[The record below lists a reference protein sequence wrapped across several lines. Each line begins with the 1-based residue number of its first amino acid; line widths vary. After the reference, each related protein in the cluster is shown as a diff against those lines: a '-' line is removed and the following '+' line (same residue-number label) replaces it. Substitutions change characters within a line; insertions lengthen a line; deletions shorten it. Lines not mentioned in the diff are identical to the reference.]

1 MKNRVMEIIGM
12 WLLSFFLMAIET
24 WGSVYFFDTFMER
37 KRMER
42 LERSRYIALYLSTVT
57 VSFLGEYLDSMVIK
71 ALLVILVYTVFC
83 KVYYWADWQHCI
95 FFSSMNY
102 SMLFLADLLSLQI
115 ESILIIKNEMYVSEL
130 TYLILP
136 AKLVWICLIFIL
148 RKIWKGKNNYDGLS
162 HKEWWKFGMMPLFT
176 ATAMLLMYY
185 CYSSDK
191 KVQASY
197 LFLTVGLIVMNFLV
211 MELMQDILE
220 KGELLRESALTDQK
234 KESQLAYYR
243 DMQTVYERQGRKM
256 HDYKNQIRTIQVLIK
271 EGNPQAAATLA
282 EKLTENILVEMSAVN
297 TNHPVVEK
305 VQITDGIVLDSNGGM
320 HGIGLSNVKAV
331 VDKYGGDFVI
341 SCDSEKFQAVVM
353 L

>member
-1 MKNRVMEIIGM
+1 MEIGL

-136 AKLVWICLIFIL
+136 AKLVWI
-148 RKIWKGKNNYDGLS
+148 
-162 HKEWWKFGMMPLFT
+162 FGMMPLFT

-191 KVQASY
+191 KVHASY

-211 MELMQDILE
+211 MELMQDIL
-220 KGELLRESALTDQK
+220 
-234 KESQLAYYR
+234 
-243 DMQTVYERQGRKM
+243 
-256 HDYKNQIRTIQVLIK
+256 
-271 EGNPQAAATLA
+271 
-282 EKLTENILVEMSAVN
+282 
-297 TNHPVVEK
+297 
-305 VQITDGIVLDSNGGM
+305 
-320 HGIGLSNVKAV
+320 
-331 VDKYGGDFVI
+331 
-341 SCDSEKFQAVVM
+341 
-353 L
+353 

>member
-1 MKNRVMEIIGM
+1 MEIGL

-148 RKIWKGKNNYDGLS
+148 RKIWKGKNNYDG
-162 HKEWWKFGMMPLFT
+162 P
-176 ATAMLLMYY
+176 
-185 CYSSDK
+185 
-191 KVQASY
+191 VSY
-197 LFLTVGLIVMNFLV
+197 T
-211 MELMQDILE
+211 
-220 KGELLRESALTDQK
+220 
-234 KESQLAYYR
+234 
-243 DMQTVYERQGRKM
+243 
-256 HDYKNQIRTIQVLIK
+256 H
-271 EGNPQAAATLA
+271 
-282 EKLTENILVEMSAVN
+282 
-297 TNHPVVEK
+297 
-305 VQITDGIVLDSNGGM
+305 
-320 HGIGLSNVKAV
+320 
-331 VDKYGGDFVI
+331 
-341 SCDSEKFQAVVM
+341 
-353 L
+353 